1 MNGWKWLVQQFLQM
15 PKWERVGNIILL
27 SAIFIVTLSVYF
39 WPAKP
44 MTELEIA
51 EADQA
56 VQQLDSIQSSIP
68 KKSFAKDSTQQPLL
82 KSNAVIN
89 DIHKAT
95 KDDLVAIGLD
105 KKTAATLLKYMEKGG
120 KVKHADDLDK
130 IYGMT
135 PEKKSLI
142 VKKCSLDTTVIEKKA
157 SGNLFVAELNTSD
170 SVALTSVKGIGNK
183 LAGRIINYRKKL
195 GGFHSIEQL
204 LEVYGMKQ
212 ENFETIKPQVTIKNS
227 FSPSIK
233 INSITAK
240 ELKKHPYFWKTNAA
254 EALVAYRD
262 KHGKYTTPN
271 DLKKC
276 ALVSDELLAKI
287 SPYLIFD

>member
-56 VQQLDSIQSSIP
+56 VQQLDSIQSSTQ
-68 KKSFAKDSTQQPLL
+68 KKSFAKDSTHQPLL

-120 KVKHADDLDK
+120 KIKHADDLDK

-142 VKKCSLDTTVIEKKA
+142 VKNCSLDTIVREKKA

-212 ENFETIKPQVTIKNS
+212 ENFETIKPQLKINNS

-254 EALVAYRD
+254 EAIVAYRD

-276 ALVSDELLAKI
+276 ALVSDELLNKI

>member
-1 MNGWKWLVQQFLQM
+1 
-15 PKWERVGNIILL
+15 
-27 SAIFIVTLSVYF
+27 
-39 WPAKP
+39 
-44 MTELEIA
+44 MTELEIT

-56 VQQLDSIQSSIP
+56 VQQLDSIQSSTP

-82 KSNAVIN
+82 KSNASIN

-120 KVKHADDLDK
+120 KIKHADDLDK

-135 PEKKSLI
+135 LEKKSLI
-142 VKKCSLDTTVIEKKA
+142 VKNCSLDTIVREKKA

-240 ELKKHPYFWKTNAA
+240 EL
-254 EALVAYRD
+254 
-262 KHGKYTTPN
+262 
-271 DLKKC
+271 
-276 ALVSDELLAKI
+276 
-287 SPYLIFD
+287 